1 MKMNILYRVSDAKTH
16 KKGCVFLKKPI
27 RVNGGLTFHH
37 VKEDAAQ
44 RILYVIFHLVFPLC
58 WFKTLTFSY
67 CAMATGISAAFTCF
81 VFTYTNLEANF

>member
-44 RILYVIFHLVFPLC
+44 RILYKL
-58 WFKTLTFSY
+58 FS
-67 CAMATGISAAFTCF
+67 I
-81 VFTYTNLEANF
+81 